1 MKYDSER
8 QELFSMQ
15 STLNSLRRPDKG
27 KSLKIEPSNAKENLE
42 EFLLSL
48 FYCNKIE
55 IGRHKQCNH

>member
-27 KSLKIEPSNAKENLE
+27 KSLKIELSNAKENLE
-42 EFLLSL
+42 GFLLSL

-55 IGRHKQCNH
+55 MGRHKQCNH

>member
-27 KSLKIEPSNAKENLE
+27 KSLKIELSNAKENLE